1 MLHVINHLPIEST
14 ELEYAAFGDTIVLT
28 ENAVYAVEQ
37 NNEFHKLFKQA
48 LKHLNCFVLGSDL
61 QARGVDTHAIVSG
74 VRIIDE
80 IDYKDIAA
88 PRTSPSDQWC

>member
-1 MLHVINHLPIEST
+1 MLHIIDRLPIET
-14 ELEYAAFGDTIVLT
+14 TKLEYAALGDTIVLT

-61 QARGVDTHAIVSG
+61 QARGLDTHDIVTG
-74 VRIIDE
+74 VGIIDE
-80 IDYKDIAA
+80 IDYKDIADA
-88 PRTSPSDQWC
+88 RVMPSNQ